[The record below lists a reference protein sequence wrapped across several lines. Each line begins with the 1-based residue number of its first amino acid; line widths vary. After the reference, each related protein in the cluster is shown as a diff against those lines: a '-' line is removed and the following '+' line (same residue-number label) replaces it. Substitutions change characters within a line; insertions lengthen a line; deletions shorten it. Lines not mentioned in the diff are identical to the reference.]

1 VLDAV
6 ARLDRRRFVP
16 EAWRDE
22 ASVRLELSPRENE
35 ASVWPW
41 LTAWMTELLRLGGDE
56 KVLEVGTGSG
66 FQAALLAHL
75 AGEVWSV
82 EVIPAL
88 AAAARHLLLDELRLS
103 NVHLAVGENAC
114 GPDTLT
120 RADYVVVTAA
130 APAVPP
136 ALVAQLWWLGGMILP
151 LGPPEGPQV
160 LHLVDLDWEARRR
173 DRDLVPVRFVPLV
186 EGRDGCRPGPF
197 RGAGPRPSAS
207 SAERYSPGPP
217 RPRRPPPAPSGRPT
231 S

>member
-1 VLDAV
+1 MGQALARALRELGIRDDRVLEAV

-22 ASVRLELSPRENE
+22 ADADHPLPIGCGQTISQ
-35 ASVWPW
+35 PW

-103 NVHLAVGENAC
+103 NVHLAVGDGAA
-114 GPDTLT
+114 GWPDEAPFD
-120 RADYVVVTAA
+120 RIVVTAA

-136 ALVAQLWWLGGMILP
+136 ALVAQLAPGGRMILP

-186 EGRDGCRPGPF
+186 EGG
-197 RGAGPRPSAS
+197 
-207 SAERYSPGPP
+207 SPPD
-217 RPRRPPPAPSGRPT
+217 PAR
-231 S
+231 